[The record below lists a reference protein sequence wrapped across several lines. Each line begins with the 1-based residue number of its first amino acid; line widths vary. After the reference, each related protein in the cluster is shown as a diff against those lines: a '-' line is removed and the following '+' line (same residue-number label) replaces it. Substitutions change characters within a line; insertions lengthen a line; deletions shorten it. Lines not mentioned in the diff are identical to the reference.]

1 MGTNP
6 STELSLGQGIT
17 IRPGIRTAGVLAVC
31 FGILGIISG
40 IQGHNTGIG
49 PISSL
54 AFYSG
59 ALGVPIISVI
69 FGLFLV
75 FNKKNN
81 DIHRKIV
88 ILSAILMGIES
99 VIGLANTGPK
109 TLSTGI
115 ILTRISIT
123 IGSLL
128 ITPTPILMLLWN
140 NYDLKPKISNY
151 RLKLWYISIIIGLI
165 CLFGP
170 FYFILDQPSKSK
182 LANNPSISKLN
193 GQDVPQD
200 IAEAVKWYRRAAEEG
215 DANAQTKLGLM
226 YDKGDGVPQ
235 DFAEAVKWYRR
246 AAEQGNADAQYNLW
260 GMYLKGK
267 AMPQNFADAVK
278 WCRRA
283 AEQGHATA
291 QWNLGLMYENGQG
304 VPQDLAEAV
313 KWYRRA
319 AEQGN
324 AEAQYNLARMYR
336 NGQGVPQDIAEAMK
350 WCRRAAEEG
359 DATAQF
365 NLGALY
371 ANGQGVPE
379 DHAEAAKWYRRA
391 AEQGNATAQFNLGLM
406 YDIGDGVP
414 QDFAEAVKWYRRAAE
429 QGNADAQNNLG
440 RMYRSGIGVP
450 ENKVLAYALYNL
462 SAAGNPSKD
471 NGAKGNRDR
480 ITEHMSRDELLAG
493 QALTR
498 ELAQPGNFGKALDA
512 WLTGRPR
519 QGGLRR
525 RLP

>member
-246 AAEQGNADAQYNLW
+246 AAEQGNA
-260 GMYLKGK
+260 
-267 AMPQNFADAVK
+267 
-278 WCRRA
+278 
-283 AEQGHATA
+283 
-291 QWNLGLMYENGQG
+291 
-304 VPQDLAEAV
+304 
-313 KWYRRA
+313 
-319 AEQGN
+319 
-324 AEAQYNLARMYR
+324 EAQYNLARMYR